1 MLPHRNNVA
10 FHPKSTT
17 NNKLNLA
24 TYRISLCLA
33 FYVRYMANLS
43 LHFISNAR
51 HKRFL
56 GPLFWKCA
64 THFFIPL
71 VQFIMFFMFSPRV
84 QWFPWTSYQTRTLR
98 TKTYISFVDISSETI
113 ENERISLTLRAS
125 LAILWSRSTQI
136 AAKKMFLL
144 IIHENTHTI
153 VDFFQYSA
161 TCNVIQWASFNKQKK
176 LHSKL
181 SP

>member
-33 FYVRYMANLS
+33 FYVRCMANLS
-43 LHFISNAR
+43 LHFISNATQAV
-51 HKRFL
+51 F

-71 VQFIMFFMFSPRV
+71 VQFIMFFMFASRV
-84 QWFPWTSYQTRTLR
+84 QWFLWTSYQTSTLR
-98 TKTYISFVDISSETI
+98 TKRCLFLSFGISSETI
-113 ENERISLTLRAS
+113 ENGRMSNTFRAS
-125 LAILWSRSTQI
+125 LAFLWSRSTQN
-136 AAKKMFLL
+136 AANKLFLL
-144 IIHENTHTI
+144 II
-153 VDFFQYSA
+153 
-161 TCNVIQWASFNKQKK
+161 
-176 LHSKL
+176 
-181 SP
+181 